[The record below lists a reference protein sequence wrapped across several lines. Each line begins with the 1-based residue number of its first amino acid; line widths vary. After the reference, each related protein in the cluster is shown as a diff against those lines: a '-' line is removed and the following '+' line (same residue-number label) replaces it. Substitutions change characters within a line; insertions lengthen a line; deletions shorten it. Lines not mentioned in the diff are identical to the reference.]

1 MREQAIVTICV
12 MLSFCLRA
20 NFLPEI
26 SGGARG
32 GARGD
37 RLPLIFRSNRGPKG
51 RKKFSQTPPPPRIS
65 GSVWLGPPPLIWRS
79 GSDTGNNNSVQ
90 LFENRD
96 YNTHCNCFLSSV
108 VWEMSPR
115 SSPEQTLALLGKA
128 QESGWNGADKMMRPF
143 FSTPAPQAMSYICD

>member
-1 MREQAIVTICV
+1 MREHAIVTICV

-32 GARGD
+32 GARRD
-37 RLPLIFRSNRGPKG
+37 RLPLILRPNRGPKG
-51 RKKFSQTPPPPRIS
+51 RKKFTQTPRPPLIS
-65 GSVWLGPPPLIWRS
+65 GSVRPGPPPLIWRA

-96 YNTHCNCFLSSV
+96 YIYSLSSV

-143 FSTPAPQAMSYICD
+143 FSTPVPQAMSYICD